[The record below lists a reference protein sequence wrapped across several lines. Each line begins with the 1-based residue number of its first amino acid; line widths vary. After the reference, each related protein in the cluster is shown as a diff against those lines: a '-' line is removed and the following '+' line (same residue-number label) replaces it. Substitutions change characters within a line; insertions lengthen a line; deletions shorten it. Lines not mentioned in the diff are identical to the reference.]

1 MIRQKKTEDTN
12 QKPKKDRI
20 TQLKNAAPELF
31 AILKNADTLEMARER
46 VYNYCYQ
53 IDRELREGTKG
64 LHPLEWANA
73 IACLQVFQNI
83 LARRNEK
90 MTGVSSLKYLW
101 MIARDYPEVKREKI
115 YRGFFDEFIHLL
127 KGMHGNSGLYSKK
140 GIPVFVKHEGR
151 KAAKLRS
158 VELDRISSYTEG
170 FINRYKTGMDESIIE
185 MCKKNKKRI
194 LKYFKASNEDWENWK
209 WHVRNV
215 IRDSKTLSDLV
226 EITEENKQAID
237 IATANRIPF
246 GITPYYLSLMN
257 SKLGSD
263 YDISIRS
270 QVIPPLNYVKV
281 LAENRESYRTD
292 FDFMLERDTSP
303 IDLITRRYPKIAIFK
318 PYNSCPQICVYCQRN
333 WEIDEVNA
341 PGALASK
348 EKIEAAISWFENHP
362 DITEVLITGG
372 DPLMLGNP
380 RLEYYIKRFSEMPH
394 IDRIR
399 IGSRTLVTM
408 PMRITDKF
416 VEILKRFHKPE
427 RVEICIM
434 THFQHVSEIT
444 PDAFKAIQKLRDSG
458 ISIYNQQ
465 VFTFFVSRR
474 FETMALKRLMKRV
487 GVDPYYTFNAK
498 GKEEMSAYRVPIAR
512 ILQERS
518 EETRLFPGTL
528 RLDEPVYNV
537 PRLGKNFLKA
547 WQNHELVMITPRGRR
562 IYEFHPWEKN
572 INPTDTYF
580 SEDDSIHDYLQKLK
594 KLGENTRDYKSIWYY
609 Y

>member
-12 QKPKKDRI
+12 QKPKKDRF
-20 TQLKNAAPELF
+20 TRLKNAAPELF

>member
-1 MIRQKKTEDTN
+1 MIEQNKTEDTN
-12 QKPKKDRI
+12 QKPKKDRF
-20 TQLKNAAPELF
+20 TRLKNAAPDLF
-31 AILKNADTLEMARER
+31 TILKNADKLEMARER
-46 VYNYCYQ
+46 VYNYCYK
-53 IDRELREGTKG
+53 IDRELREGVKG

-73 IACLQVFQNI
+73 MECLQVFQNI

-101 MIARDYPEVKREKI
+101 MIARDYPEVKHEKI
-115 YRGFFDEFIHLL
+115 YRGFFDEFIHILR
-127 KGMHGNSGLYSKK
+127 GMHGNSGLYSDRDT
-140 GIPVFVKHEGR
+140 PAFVKHEGR

-158 VELDRISSYTEG
+158 DELDRISTYAEG

-209 WHVRNV
+209 WHVRN
-215 IRDSKTLSDLV
+215 IICDSETLSELV

-237 IATANRIPF
+237 IAIANRIPF

-263 YDISIRS
+263 YDISIRA
-270 QVIPPLNYVKV
+270 QVIPPLNYVQS
-281 LAENRESYRTD
+281 LAENRESYKSD

-341 PGALASK
+341 PGALASN

-362 DITEVLITGG
+362 DVTEVLITGG
-372 DPLMLGNP
+372 DPLMLGNTH
-380 RLEYYIKRFSEMPH
+380 LEYYIKRFSEMPH

-399 IGSRTLVTM
+399 IGSRTFVTM

-427 RVEICIM
+427 RREICIM

-444 PDAFKAIQKLRDSG
+444 PDAFKAIRKLKDSG
-458 ISIYNQQ
+458 ISMYNQQ

-474 FETMALKRLMKRV
+474 FETMALKRLMKRA
-487 GVDPYYTFNAK
+487 GVDPYYTFNTK
-498 GKEEMSAYRVPIAR
+498 GKGEMSAYRVPIAR
-512 ILQERS
+512 ILQERR

-537 PRLGKNFLKA
+537 PRLGKNFLKG
-547 WQNHELVMITPRGRR
+547 WQNHELIMITPHGKR

-580 SEDDSIHDYLQKLK
+580 SEDVSIHDYLQELK

-609 Y
+609 F